1 MMRKKELTKEEYRKN
16 IRKIAEIELLVD
28 DILITLRKDIDR
40 EKERIKEEK
49 DNGNKIEIL

>member
-49 DNGNKIEIL
+49 DNGNKIEIK